1 MRKIGIMGGTFDP
14 IHNGHLMLGKYAK
27 AQFSLDEVWFM
38 PNGMPPHKSECTIE
52 SQTKHRVEM
61 VKKAIAQESS
71 FALQLYEV
79 LRKEVNYSYLTME
92 HFKKCYPED
101 EFFFIIGA
109 DSLFSL
115 EKWKCPE
122 RFFQTC
128 VILAAYRDGKNE
140 QEMNAQIIYLNQKYN
155 SDIRLLKTPNLDIS
169 STILRDR
176 LRKGLNVETMIPAIV
191 QEYIFEHQLYRDS
204 EDLENMKQMIRQ
216 QQNEN
221 RYRHTIGVAETAVSL
236 AKRYHADKQ
245 KAELAALLHDCA
257 KELYPG
263 LLHAK
268 KGAEIARQQYGI
280 EDEEILNAIYWH
292 TTGHPDMTKLEKI
305 IYIADYIEPHRNQA
319 PNLAELRQLSQIN
332 LDECLFKILEDTL
345 IYLKQS
351 AKVIDP
357 MTEQTYQY
365 YKNIL
370 NK

>member
-122 RFFQTC
+122 RFFRTC

-169 STILRDR
+169 STDIRMNIKIGADVSGMLP
-176 LRKGLNVETMIPAIV
+176 ETVLQYVLQHHLYTDELTPMRNRV
-191 QEYIFEHQLYRDS
+191 RQHQKPSRF
-204 EDLENMKQMIRQ
+204 I
-216 QQNEN
+216 
-221 RYRHTIGVAETAVSL
+221 HTLGVADTAICL
-236 AKRYHADKQ
+236 AKRYGAERK
-245 KAELAALLHDCA
+245 KAEIAGLLHDCA

-263 LLHAK
+263 ILHAPE
-268 KGAEIARQQYGI
+268 GAKLARAEYGI
-280 EDEEILNAIYWH
+280 EDEEILDAIRWH
-292 TTGHPDMTKLEKI
+292 TTGRPKMTLLDKI
-305 IYIADYIEPHRNQA
+305 IYIADYIEPNRSQT
-319 PNLAELRQLSQIN
+319 PDLDEIRRLAAED
-332 LDECLFKILEDTL
+332 LDECLYAILKDTL
-345 IYLKQS
+345 TYLKAS
-351 AKVIDP
+351 RVCIDP
-357 MTEQTYQY
+357 MTEKTYLY
-365 YKNIL
+365 YKRFL
-370 NK
+370 KK